1 MEIRW
6 VYIQT
11 SVTPVTPVTPD
22 FLKVSRVLRT
32 RIMHTGV
39 ARAHTYTV
47 RVKSLRIMASLAS
60 LVSLGA
66 QKGQA
71 LLCPKVSESKGW
83 LLRCVQMVRTTRSD
97 YSYTL

>member
-11 SVTPVTPVTPD
+11 SVTPVPPVTPD

-32 RIMHTGV
+32 RIMRTGV
-39 ARAHTYTV
+39 SRAHTYTV

-60 LVSLGA
+60 LGA

-71 LLCPKVSESKGW
+71 LLCPKVGESKGW